1 MMVKEPWWAILEHDV
16 HGYQV
21 SDPQSTRSGK
31 RIWGFSTKTSRG
43 SHCPHILQY
52 AQHQHRSGLGG
63 TSTTPFRMTHHH
75 SSKLFQDWRIFQH
88 QMTLVSKSTL
98 LQHHYGTSL
107 LPAGPRIRYRRGGA
121 RDAVIDGRF
130 HPASASRA
138 TTQQHYRIS
147 KFIRQDGV
155 LSV

>member
-1 MMVKEPWWAILEHDV
+1 MVGNLRTRCARVSSIRPTINEVGEEDLGILHKNIAGEPLPSYTPVRATPAPL
-16 HGYQV
+16 
-21 SDPQSTRSGK
+21 RA
-31 RIWGFSTKTSRG
+31 RRNF
-43 SHCPHILQY
+43 
-52 AQHQHRSGLGG
+52 HQ
-63 TSTTPFRMTHHH
+63 PFRMTHHH